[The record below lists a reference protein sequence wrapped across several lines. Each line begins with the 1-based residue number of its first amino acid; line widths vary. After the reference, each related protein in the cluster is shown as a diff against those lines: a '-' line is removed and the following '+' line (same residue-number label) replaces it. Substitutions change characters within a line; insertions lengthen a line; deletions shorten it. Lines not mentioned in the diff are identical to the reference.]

1 MAKTRK
7 PRKQASPTLDAR
19 TLMALAAVLLVA
31 QLPQAL
37 RLPFWLSI
45 AGIGLV
51 VARLALVRRGRAAPR
66 SVWLLPLVVIGG
78 LAIRSHYGYF
88 FGRDPGVALLFLMA
102 GLKFMETRTE
112 RDGTLVIC
120 LAAFLALTQFL
131 YAQSPLSF
139 VWLVAAVLAIA
150 FALHALSGTW
160 RIGPSGSA
168 FRIESL
174 RPLFRLAS
182 TMLLQSVPLAILLF
196 LVFPRLTQPLWGMPS
211 DGGSKTG
218 LSEQMEPGSISLLTI
233 SDEIAFRVDF
243 TNPMQIPPNSR
254 RYWRG
259 PVLSQFDGVVWR
271 ALPRANLGEMSA
283 HSGQRVEY
291 VVTLEPHQQ
300 RWLFALDLPSSMP
313 EDDSG
318 NPLPNIVLTREYQL
332 LSLPLI
338 GSRMIYRQSSMLTD
352 RHASADGAELTRAL
366 RLPGTLNPR
375 ARAFAIAARDRA
387 GSDTAYI
394 RAMLQRFGGER
405 FAYTLQPPTLGD
417 NAIDDFLFES
427 QRGFCEHY
435 AGAFAFLMRAAGIP
449 ARVVTGYMGG
459 EINPASGTMIVR
471 QSDAHA
477 WVEAWLEG
485 RWQRFDPTAAVA
497 PERVER
503 GLSAALP
510 AGERVPLL
518 SRPAWSW
525 LRAIDWRFDAVN
537 HTWQRWV
544 IGFNAERQKS
554 MFLEFGWKSPAP
566 WQIAAIICGGIAAW
580 GLGYLAW
587 TRWQGRLRVR
597 DPLERIW
604 QRINR
609 RLARAGCPRLP
620 HEGPLAYTDRL
631 CATWPQHA
639 DLWRR
644 CAAAYIG
651 PRYGRGDAEDGLT
664 RLVACWSE
672 LRATPLP
679 RIRPAEPAEP
689 AAA

>member
-1 MAKTRK
+1 MAKKRVPK
-7 PRKQASPTLDAR
+7 PTSPALDAR
-19 TLMALAAVLLVA
+19 VLAALAAVLLVA

-51 VARLALVRRGRAAPR
+51 AARIALIRRGRAAPR
-66 SVWLLPLVVIGG
+66 SVWLLPLVVVGG
-78 LAIRSHYGYF
+78 LAIRMHYGYF

-160 RIGPSGSA
+160 RIGASGGV
-168 FRIESL
+168 FRLESL
-174 RPLFRLAS
+174 RPLARLAG
-182 TMLLQSVPLAILLF
+182 TMLLQSVPIAVLLF
-196 LVFPRLTQPLWGMPS
+196 LVFPRLTQPLWGLPTDS
-211 DGGSKTG
+211 GSKTG
-218 LSEQMEPGSISLLTI
+218 LSDQMEPGTISALTI

-243 TNPMQIPPNSR
+243 PDPLQIPPNSR

-259 PVLSQFDGVVWR
+259 PVLSQFDGAVWR
-271 ALPRANLGEMSA
+271 AAPRANLGALSA
-283 HSGQRVEY
+283 RSGERVNY

-300 RWLFALDLPSSMP
+300 RWLFALDLPASMP
-313 EDDSG
+313 ADDAG
-318 NPLPNIVLTREYQL
+318 NTLPNVILTREYQL

-338 GSRMIYRQSSMLTD
+338 TSRMIYRQSSILAD
-352 RHASADGAELTRAL
+352 RHEGADGAELSRAL
-366 RLPGTLNPR
+366 RLPGTANPR
-375 ARAFAIAARDRA
+375 TRAFASAARERA
-387 GSDTAYI
+387 GSDAGYV
-394 RAMLQRFGGER
+394 RALLQRFGSER
-405 FAYTLQPPTLGD
+405 FAYTLQPPTLGE

-435 AGAFAFLMRAAGIP
+435 AGAFAFLLRAAGIP

-477 WVEAWLEG
+477 WVEGWLDG
-485 RWQRFDPTAAVA
+485 HWQRFDPTAAVA

-510 AGERVPLL
+510 AGELVPLL
-518 SRPAWSW
+518 SRPGWSW
-525 LRAIDWRFDAVN
+525 LRAIDWRLDAVN
-537 HTWQRWV
+537 HTWQKWV

-554 MFLEFGWKSPAP
+554 MFVELGWKSPAP
-566 WQIAAIICGGIAAW
+566 WQIAAIVCGGIAAW
-580 GLGYLAW
+580 GLGFLAW
-587 TRWQGRLRVR
+587 ARWQSRLRVR

-609 RLARAGCPRLP
+609 RLARAGCPRP
-620 HEGPLAYTDRL
+620 AFEGPLAYTDRL

-651 PRYGRGDAEDGLT
+651 ARYGSADPEDGLT

-672 LRATPLP
+672 LRATSLP
-679 RIRPAEPAEP
+679 RTQS
-689 AAA
+689 AAGTT